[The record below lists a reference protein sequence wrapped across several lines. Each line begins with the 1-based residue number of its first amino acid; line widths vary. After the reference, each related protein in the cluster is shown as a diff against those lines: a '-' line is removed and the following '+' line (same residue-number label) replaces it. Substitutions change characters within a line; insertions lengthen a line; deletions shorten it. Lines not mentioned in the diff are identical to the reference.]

1 MNRKIY
7 IQFFILLLILIII
20 TSIYLMYFNKKNEKN
35 YVEALDKNTPNKI
48 VEGSDDLISE
58 MEYFSE
64 DNKGN
69 KFKIKSDYGF
79 INPEQSNIISMN
91 KVRAVVYLSN
101 GEEIYINSDSAK
113 YNNINN
119 NTIFNG
125 SVEMNYLDHKIN
137 AENLDLSFEN
147 NFVTLYDKVR
157 YKDKISYMTAD
168 KVLIDLIN
176 KNTKIQMNDKNSNIL
191 VRSNLNNGNN

>member
-7 IQFFILLLILIII
+7 IQFLLLLIILVIV
-20 TSIYLMYFNKKNEKN
+20 TSIYFIYFNKNKKN
-35 YVEALDKNTPNKI
+35 YVETVEESKSNKI
-48 VEGSDDLISE
+48 VKSSDDLISE
-58 MEYFSE
+58 MKYFSE

-69 KFKIKSDYGF
+69 KFEIKSDYGF

-91 KVRAVVYLSN
+91 KVKAIVYLSN
-101 GEEIYINSDSAK
+101 GEEIYINSEKAK

-119 NTIFNG
+119 DTIFSG
-125 SVEMNYLDHKIN
+125 SVEMNYEDHKIN

-147 NFVTLYDKVR
+147 NLATLYDKVK
-157 YKDKISYMTAD
+157 YKSKISNLIAD

-176 KNTKIQMNDKNSNIL
+176 KNTKIQMDDEDSNIL
-191 VRSNLNNGNN
+191 VRSNLDNGNN

>member
-1 MNRKIY
+1 
-7 IQFFILLLILIII
+7 
-20 TSIYLMYFNKKNEKN
+20 MYFNKKNEKN

-48 VEGSDDLISE
+48 VKGSDDLISE

-119 NTIFNG
+119 NT
-125 SVEMNYLDHKIN
+125 D
-137 AENLDLSFEN
+137 N
-147 NFVTLYDKVR
+147 N
-157 YKDKISYMTAD
+157 
-168 KVLIDLIN
+168 N
-176 KNTKIQMNDKNSNIL
+176 PNNTRIIL
-191 VRSNLNNGNN
+191 QCRI